1 MSRRASRARRK
12 ARKVRAPSQRFTP
25 RAPYREPWGSVPG
38 RLTPEQESR
47 VLQRFSNMRFR
58 NFTVSFVPVFDTWFE
73 AKTPEELIEAV
84 RQKLIADFKGKPQN

>member
-25 RAPYREPWGSVPG
+25 QETYPGPWGSGPP
-38 RLTPEQESR
+38 LTPEQRSR